1 MKSYTRTDLACESFG
16 EAGRKIDGA
25 DQSVHRSGNYRIH
38 RLRIRT
44 ADAADALGKPMGSY
58 VTVECGKI
66 HHLNRE
72 RTEMLARILSGELRG
87 MTEVLTG
94 KQPDPDFSIFV
105 TGLGN
110 AQLTADALGP
120 DTVSK
125 LTATRHLQEHEPP
138 LYREIG
144 CSSLSAFAPGVLGQT
159 GIETIE
165 LLRGAVR
172 SVKPDLVLVV
182 DALAARS
189 CQRLASTVQL
199 SDAGIVPGSGVG
211 NHRMAITSNTLGVPV
226 IALGVP
232 MVVDSSTL
240 VYDALREA
248 NIEDISDSL
257 RQVLEN
263 GKSFFVSPKESDVI
277 TEQVSDLLSRA
288 ISMAFVGDLQL

>member
-1 MKSYTRTDLACESFG
+1 MESYTRTDLAFESFG
-16 EAGRKIDGA
+16 DAGKRVDGA
-25 DQSVHRSGNYRIH
+25 EQTMHRSGNCCIH

-44 ADAADALGKPMGSY
+44 ADAASVLGKPIGSY

-72 RTEMLARILSGELRG
+72 RSEMLSRILSGELRG
-87 MTEVLTG
+87 MTEILTG
-94 KQPDPDFSIFV
+94 RQPDPDFSVFV

-110 AQLTADALGP
+110 AELTADALGP
-120 DTVSK
+120 DTVAK
-125 LTATRHLQEHEPP
+125 LTATRHLREHELS

-144 CSSLSAFAPGVLGQT
+144 CSALSAFAPGVLGQT
-159 GIETIE
+159 GIETLE

-172 SVKPDLVLVV
+172 SVKPDLVVVV

-189 CQRLASTVQL
+189 CKRLASTVQL

-211 NHRMAITSNTLGVPV
+211 NHRTAITADTLGVPV

-240 VYDALREA
+240 VYDALQEA
-248 NIEDISDSL
+248 KIDDISDAL
-257 RQVLEN
+257 REVLEN
-263 GKSFFVSPKESDVI
+263 GRSFFVSPKESDVI
-277 TEQVSDLLSRA
+277 TEQVSDLLARA
-288 ISMAFVGDLQL
+288 ISMAFVGDFQL

>member
-1 MKSYTRTDLACESFG
+1 MKPYTRTDLACESFG
-16 EAGRKIDGA
+16 EDERKIDGA
-25 DQSVHRSGNYRIH
+25 DRSMHRSGSYRIH

-44 ADAADALGKPMGSY
+44 ADAAAALEKPIGTY

-72 RTEMLARILSGELRG
+72 RTEMLAHILSGELLG
-87 MTEVLTG
+87 MAEVLTG
-94 KQPDPDFSIFV
+94 KRPDSDFSIFV

-125 LTATRHLQEHEPP
+125 LTATRHLREHELP
-138 LYREIG
+138 LYRKIG

-159 GIETIE
+159 GIETVE
-165 LLRGAVR
+165 LLRGAIR
-172 SVKPDLVLVV
+172 SVKPDLVLAV

-211 NHRMAITSNTLGVPV
+211 NHRMAITADTLGVPV
-226 IALGVP
+226 IAIGVP
-232 MVVDSSTL
+232 MVVNSSTL

-248 NIEDISDSL
+248 SIENISASL
-257 RQVLEN
+257 RRVLEN
-263 GKSFFVSPKESDVI
+263 GRSFFVSPKESDVI

-288 ISMAFVGDLQL
+288 ISTAFVGDLLL